1 MTTAKTKSK
10 AKPKSA
16 TTFIYEQVI
25 QNPDISVDDLTKAV
39 RKKGHKM
46 KDDTITA
53 YRSWARQFIGIATRL
68 GKWKS

>member
-10 AKPKSA
+10 GKPKTA

-25 QNPDISVDDLTKAV
+25 QDPEISVDDLTKAV

-46 KDDTITA
+46 KDDTIAATA
-53 YRSWARQFIGIATRL
+53 GWARQFLSILDRM
-68 GKWKS
+68 GKLQK